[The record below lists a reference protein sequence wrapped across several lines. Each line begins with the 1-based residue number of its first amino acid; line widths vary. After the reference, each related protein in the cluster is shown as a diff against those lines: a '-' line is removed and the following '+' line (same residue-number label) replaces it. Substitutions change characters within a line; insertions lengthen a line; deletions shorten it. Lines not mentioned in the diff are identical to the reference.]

1 MKIKTRAWSK
11 QRFRCLGCRMTF
23 VLKDTSGVNNEMRL
37 TTKESLERGSM
48 RILGRRFGKN
58 KSTIMKI
65 IHDVTAS
72 VKDSLWIAKK
82 FRPNWSGILVLD
94 GKHVRTFDPFAVEL
108 KRSGPANA
116 TKAHVRA
123 KPVSADELWRMHR
136 SVWICGIDSA
146 TGDLPHYEL
155 AEEESKIDL
164 VLYCRKLKEIGY
176 PLRVLVVDGNDDF
189 VSSAEH
195 VFGKTFLVQR
205 CTRHFVEGLRRKAK
219 EAGVFADRRILQL
232 IAMIQ
237 GIIEAPNL
245 SEAERRLEDLKRK
258 RYKDAFARLLIED
271 FKQHAG
277 ELTTHLFHPEIPIP
291 HTTNEIENLFRQ
303 LELRL
308 ASIGR
313 FGHRTT
319 AGHYLNAW
327 ALMRRFTPFT
337 DCRGVRGKQ
346 RNKKS
351 PLELADCTTSGA
363 DYLNLK

>member
-1 MKIKTRAWSK
+1 MKMTTRAWSK
-11 QRFRCLGCRMTF
+11 QRFCCLDCHMTF
-23 VLKDTSGVNNEMRL
+23 VLKDVPGVSHEMRL
-37 TTKESLERGSM
+37 MTKESLERGSM
-48 RILGRRFGKN
+48 RILARRFAKN

-65 IHDVTAS
+65 IHKVTAS
-72 VKDSLWIAKK
+72 VKDSVWIAKK
-82 FRPNWSGILVLD
+82 FHPQWSGILVLD
-94 GKHVRTFDPFAVEL
+94 GKYVRTFDPLAIEL
-108 KRSGPANA
+108 KRSGPAHA
-116 TKAHVRA
+116 RRA
-123 KPVSADELWRMHR
+123 CLQARQFSDDELWRMHR

-164 VLYCRKLKEIGY
+164 VLYFKKLKEIGY

-189 VSSAEH
+189 VSAAHH
-195 VFGKTFLVQR
+195 VFGRVFLVQR
-205 CTRHFVEGLRRKAK
+205 CTRHFVEGLKRKAK
-219 EAGVFADRRILQL
+219 EANALANHHILEL
-232 IAMIQ
+232 IAEIQ
-237 GIIEAPNL
+237 NIIEAQSL
-245 SEAERRLEDLKRK
+245 FEAEQRLEELKQR
-258 RYKDAFARLLIED
+258 RYKNSVSKLLLAD
-271 FKQHAG
+271 FKHHAG
-277 ELTTHLFHPEIPIP
+277 ELVTHLIHPEIHIP

-337 DCRGVRGKQ
+337 DCRGLRGKQ

-351 PLELADCTTSGA
+351 PLELAGCNTRGI